1 MITTIIFDAG
11 GVLTDIKTWEELGS
25 ILSKKYHVNK
35 PKTIQLLRTTW
46 RKARVNKISS
56 KLFWTTIS
64 DYLSRETH
72 LLRQEITTHHKM
84 RPHMLQL
91 ITALKRHYTTGLLS
105 NHIEDWLEETIANH
119 HLEKYFDAI
128 VTSYGTRAAKPSK
141 AIYRALLRKMRKK
154 PEECIFIDD
163 QKENVIA
170 AKKLG
175 IHGIHYR
182 NFNQFK
188 KELAAYGI
196 VSVPRRTTR

>member
-1 MITTIIFDAG
+1 MITAIIFDAG

-25 ILSKKYHVNK
+25 ILSKKYHVDK
-35 PKTIQLLRTTW
+35 HKTIQLLRKTW

-56 KLFWTTIS
+56 KLFWRTIS
-64 DYLSRETH
+64 DYLGKETH

-91 ITALKRHYTTGLLS
+91 ITALKRHYATGLLS

-128 VTSYGTRAAKPSK
+128 VTSYGARAAKPSK
-141 AIYRALLRKMRKK
+141 AIYRALLREMRKK
-154 PEECIFIDD
+154 PEECAFIDD
-163 QKENVIA
+163 QKENVTA

-175 IHGIHYR
+175 MHGIHYR
-182 NFNQFK
+182 NFTQFK
-188 KELAAYGI
+188 KELSILGI
-196 VSVPRRTTR
+196 TISPRRASR